1 MVKNR
6 TRKMCRR
13 PILFTFVLFVLCS
26 IALST
31 IDVFIKNEITPL
43 GIVSFEFIS
52 SLSNVNAAM
61 QLWGEKG
68 QAAVG
73 FSLGLDYLYILVYSV
88 LFIYCLRNTSEKL
101 FQHNAAFAKVAAV
114 LAVVFPVAACCD
126 AIENFGLLKLLL
138 GSQNELWV
146 VVAYYCAAIKFCII
160 AISLVCIV
168 VGQLYAFI
176 KR

>member
-1 MVKNR
+1 MS
-6 TRKMCRR
+6 RK
-13 PILFTFVLFVLCS
+13 PILLTFVLFVLCS
-26 IALST
+26 IALSA
-31 IDVFIKNEITPL
+31 IDVFIKNEITQL

-61 QLWGEKG
+61 KYWGESG

-73 FSLGLDYLYILVYSV
+73 FSLGLDYLYILVYSA

-101 FQHNAAFAKVAAV
+101 SQHNAPFAKIALV
-114 LAVVFPVAACCD
+114 LAIVFPVAACCD
-126 AIENFGLLKLLL
+126 AIENFSLLKLLF

-146 VVAYYCAAIKFCII
+146 FVAYYCAAIKFCII
-160 AISLVCIV
+160 AISLICIV
-168 VGQLYAFI
+168 VGQLYALI

>member
-1 MVKNR
+1 MNK
-6 TRKMCRR
+6 R
-13 PILFTFVLFVLCS
+13 PILFTFVFFILCS
-26 IALST
+26 IALSA

-52 SLSNVNAAM
+52 SLPNVNAAM
-61 QLWGEKG
+61 QLWGESG

-73 FSLGLDYLYILVYSV
+73 FSLGLDYLYVLVYSA

-101 FQHNAAFAKVAAV
+101 SQHNAAFAKIALV
-114 LAVVFPVAACCD
+114 LTIVFPVAACCD
-126 AIENFGLLKLLL
+126 AIENFSLLKLLL

-146 VVAYYCAAIKFCII
+146 FVAYYCAAIKFCII

-168 VGQLYAFI
+168 TGQLYAFI